1 MNRVAERPQA
11 FLQEIGRRARAL
23 LREIGPPN
31 ALTGA
36 IALLAFSFLV
46 LSLAVAW
53 LGITWSRVAEQATR
67 QEGIMVR
74 IRRGFRHGWRAGA
87 YLELLDACGC

>member
-23 LREIGPPN
+23 LREIGPWN

-46 LSLAVAW
+46 LSLAVVW
-53 LGITWSRVAEQATR
+53 LGVT
-67 QEGIMVR
+67 
-74 IRRGFRHGWRAGA
+74 
-87 YLELLDACGC
+87 